1 MIITELRRS
10 VLIVLCSF
18 VFGGSAFAQVLEP
31 APELRLLNAGY
42 GAAALGMGGAFT
54 AVATDL
60 SATYWNPAGAA
71 LQNGM
76 QFYVD
81 YSLGRDSDEDF
92 AAEVQ
97 PNRFDDVQRFALTGN
112 QFRSFAFAYTFQTKS
127 YRFTPMVAWQRT
139 DYAFPD
145 RQLKE
150 TAGAVNFLTPQ
161 VFFQSEGT
169 FQEETKSAEHEWAV
183 GMSAMVSQ
191 NVLIGGTLNFLTGDP
206 EIRLSGVF
214 HDSFVNQAGTT
225 RTDLTIDQKTTESL
239 SGTYFKIGML
249 FFPRGPIRIGGTLR
263 FPYTRSSTLKIAR
276 AGTAVTDGQ
285 STPVALAASASTEV
299 DVPMEWSAGA
309 AIIRSGAIVAG
320 SVTYSDWS
328 TTQRVV
334 TGSTDPLLIP
344 ELSLPYPLLRFG
356 GIQNSLLQYRVGTE
370 YIPGRQGSGIV
381 MRAGYMWDGQPY
393 GNGDRSYLKGYSFGA
408 GYITSTFRIDGA
420 YVRESGD
427 ARLTP
432 FSAADAHLAER
443 RIELNITFMGQ

>member
-1 MIITELRRS
+1 MILTEFKRC
-10 VLIVLCSF
+10 VLIALWFVVL
-18 VFGGSAFAQVLEP
+18 GGSAFAQVLQP
-31 APELRLLNAGY
+31 APDLQLLNAGY

-71 LQNGM
+71 LQSGM

-81 YSLGRDSDEDF
+81 YSLGRDSDVDF

-97 PNRFDDVQRFALTGN
+97 PNRFDDAQRFALSGN
-112 QFRSFAFAYTFQTKS
+112 EFRSFAFAYTFQTKS

-139 DYAFPD
+139 GFSFPE

-150 TAGAVNFLTPQ
+150 PAGVTNFLTPG
-161 VFFQSEGT
+161 VSLQSEGT
-169 FQEETKSAEHEWAV
+169 FQEQTKNAEHEWAV

-206 EIRLSGVF
+206 ETRLSGAF
-214 HDSFVNQAGTT
+214 HDSLVNQTETT
-225 RTDLTIDQKTTESL
+225 RTDFTIDQKTTESL

-249 FFPRGPIRIGGTLR
+249 FFPNGPIRLGGTLR
-263 FPYTRSSTLKIAR
+263 FPYTRSSTLKLAR

-309 AIIRSGAIVAG
+309 ALIRSGAIVAG

-328 TTQRVV
+328 TTQRIV
-334 TGSTDPLLIP
+334 TGSTDTLLIP
-344 ELSLPYPLLRFG
+344 EESLPYPLLRVG
-356 GIQNSLLQYRVGTE
+356 GIQNSLLQYRIGTE

-393 GNGDRSYLKGYSFGA
+393 GNGNRSYLKGYSFGA
-408 GYITSTFRIDGA
+408 GYITRSFRIDGA
-420 YVRESGD
+420 YLRETGD
-427 ARLTP
+427 ARLTS

-443 RIELNITFMGQ
+443 RIALTITFMGQ